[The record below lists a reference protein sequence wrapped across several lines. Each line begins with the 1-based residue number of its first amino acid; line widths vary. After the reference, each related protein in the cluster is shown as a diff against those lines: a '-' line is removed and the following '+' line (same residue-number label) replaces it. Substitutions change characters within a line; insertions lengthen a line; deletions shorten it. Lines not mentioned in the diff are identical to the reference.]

1 MDGKQK
7 DARYERWLVRATSA
21 YERMF
26 SGKSQE
32 ELVTLTEREDMAIAL
47 SKELAA
53 FLLEEHVAADPVKA
67 PAEACATCCP
77 KCGQPGTA
85 APQKVGKGKASLPKR
100 RVTTRA
106 GDIDIQRERWK
117 CTRCRIVFFP
127 LDVRLKLGTEG
138 YSPAILEKGIRQ
150 ASKACSFVE
159 ASEDMRELAEIEISP
174 THLQRLSE
182 RVGEEWEEL
191 REEDVEKFRERRLER
206 DYKEPP
212 RGAVAVML
220 DGGRVQTRAEDA
232 GRGVSD
238 PGWRESKVACC
249 LTIDTKIHAVDPQ
262 PEPPVKFLEPT
273 VAARLASEVKRRS
286 RPATERSDAGRR
298 ASQASK
304 QKRGR
309 KSKKQRRTRKKC
321 SRLRTVVAT
330 MENSEIFGWQVA
342 AEVHRRGL
350 DRAAR
355 KGCVCDGQAY
365 NWSIYEMHL
374 LPAGFIAILDFL
386 HLLAYLHDAAY
397 ALGGADEARSWKTYK
412 QWLCWAWSG
421 KVGTLLSALREAAA
435 TLKAKGST
443 ATARRQTVEETLTY
457 VSNNRQRMNY
467 PEYRC
472 LGLPVSSAP
481 VESTIKQINR
491 RIKGSEKFWL
501 EGGAEAILQLR
512 AAQLSED
519 DRWKRYWARPRKHRR
534 AAGTGRLAQG
544 V

>member
-1 MDGKQK
+1 
-7 DARYERWLVRATSA
+7 
-21 YERMF
+21 
-26 SGKSQE
+26 
-32 ELVTLTEREDMAIAL
+32 MA
-47 SKELAA
+47 
-53 FLLEEHVAADPVKA
+53 
-67 PAEACATCCP
+67 
-77 KCGQPGTA
+77 
-85 APQKVGKGKASLPKR
+85 KG
-100 RVTTRA
+100 V
-106 GDIDIQRERWK
+106 
-117 CTRCRIVFFP
+117 
-127 LDVRLKLGTEG
+127 
-138 YSPAILEKGIRQ
+138 RQ
-150 ASKACSFVE
+150 ASKASSFVE

-182 RVGEEWEEL
+182 RVGKEWEEL
-191 REEDVEKFRERRLER
+191 RDEDVEKFRERRLER

-249 LTIDTKIHAVDPQ
+249 LTIATKAQAVDPQ
-262 PEPPVKFLEPT
+262 PEPPAKFLEPT
-273 VAARLASEVKRRS
+273 NAARLATEVKRRS
-286 RPATERSDAGRR
+286 RPAIERSAADRR
-298 ASQASK
+298 ANQATK
-304 QKRGR
+304 KKAGK
-309 KSKKQRRTRKKC
+309 KSKKRKRAGKYP
-321 SRLRTVVAT
+321 RVRTVVAT
-330 MENSEIFGWQVA
+330 MENSETFGWQVA

-350 DRAAR
+350 DRGAR
-355 KGCVCDGQAY
+355 KACVCDGQAY

-374 LPAGFIAILDFL
+374 LPAGFIAVLDFL

-412 QWLCWAWSG
+412 QWLHWAWSG
-421 KVGTLLSALREAAA
+421 KAGTLLSALREAVA
-435 TLKAKGST
+435 TLKAKGAT
-443 ATARRQTVEETLTY
+443 AAARRQTVEETLTY
-457 VSNNRQRMNY
+457 VSNNRQRINY

-501 EGGAEAILQLR
+501 EGGAEAMLQLR
-512 AAQLSED
+512 AAQLSQD

-534 AAGTGRLAQG
+534 AAGAGRLAQG